1 MNIDNIAFVWLN
13 HPNDL
18 LQNKKRI
25 NITKNLLANSGKH
38 YDVKIE
44 NSLNNYDLVL
54 KMANFVDWVSFYCA
68 LLHKT
73 NPSPVNS
80 ISKLKSLL

>member
-1 MNIDNIAFVWLN
+1 LN
-13 HPNDL
+13 HPDDL
-18 LQNKKRI
+18 LQNKKRM
-25 NITKNLLANSGKH
+25 NITKDLLANRGKH
-38 YDVKIE
+38 YDVEID